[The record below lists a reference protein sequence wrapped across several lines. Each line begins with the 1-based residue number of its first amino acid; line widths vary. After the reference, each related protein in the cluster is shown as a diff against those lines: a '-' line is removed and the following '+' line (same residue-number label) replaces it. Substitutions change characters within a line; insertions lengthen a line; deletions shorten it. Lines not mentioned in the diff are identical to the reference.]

1 MTILKH
7 LQLTASS
14 ILILALL
21 SFCSRVTASELSLK
35 ANSELGLNI
44 IPSLS
49 INYKYDD
56 NITNAKTNQQASNL
70 IEIMPALRIEGQRYN
85 TKFAF
90 GYEGMQGLYSDNS
103 DNNYTDH
110 QLQAALRRISNSRHQ
125 FSISYQF
132 NLSHDAVNTGISEGN
147 EQVTAPTRFYT
158 QQVALSYVYGS
169 QSSQAKLK
177 PRFSFNNKRYDKKNS
192 SYTPMADFN
201 EYNYGLA
208 FDYNIGASL
217 NLLLDISNRVTNYQ
231 GTANHK
237 DSNNSLLYTG
247 IHWDISGKTQGII
260 KIGYEKINF
269 ADSHRESQANPSWDI
284 GINWRPKTYS
294 TFNINASQKI
304 INAVTGTDSIEENHK
319 SISWEHTWRYNL
331 SSSLAYNYLNE
342 TYQHSAREDDSNAI
356 NITLSYQLRYWLAF
370 GLSYE
375 HQSKSSS
382 EDHLG
387 YDKNSYGL
395 TSSLVF

>member
-1 MTILKH
+1 
-7 LQLTASS
+7 
-14 ILILALL
+14 
-21 SFCSRVTASELSLK
+21 
-35 ANSELGLNI
+35 
-44 IPSLS
+44 
-49 INYKYDD
+49 
-56 NITNAKTNQQASNL
+56 
-70 IEIMPALRIEGQRYN
+70 MPALRIEGKKYN
-85 TKFAF
+85 TKFTL
-90 GYEGMQGLYSDNS
+90 GYEGLQSLYSENS

-110 QLQAALRRISNSRHQ
+110 QLQVGLNRTSNRRHQ
-125 FSISYQF
+125 LAISYQF
-132 NLSHDAVNTGISEGN
+132 NLGHDAVNMGISEGN
-147 EQVTAPTRFYT
+147 EQVTAPTKFYT

-169 QSSQAKLK
+169 QSSKAKLK

-247 IHWDISGKTQGII
+247 IHWDISGKTQGIV

-269 ADSHRESQANPSWDI
+269 ADSSRNPQANPSWDI

-304 INAVTGTDSIEENHK
+304 INAVTGTDSIEADHK
-319 SISWEHTWRYNL
+319 SIGWEHTWRYNL
-331 SSSLAYNYLNE
+331 SSSLAYHYLNE
-342 TYQHSAREDDSNAI
+342 TYQHSAREDNSSTI
-356 NITLSYQLRYWLAF
+356 NIALSYQLSSWLAF

-375 HQSKSSS
+375 HQRKSSS
-382 EDHLG
+382 EVNLG
-387 YDKNSYGL
+387 YDKNIYGL